1 MWPAFF
7 PLYGPHHKTRP
18 WQVNAPIIPLAPRCG
33 CRTGRTANS
42 LSSVIQEHSPV
53 ARRLPGL
60 RLGPVRSPG
69 QGFIPLS
76 GNLPAGAMFTAVR
89 WGPVRSPGQRFI
101 PLSGNLPAG
110 AVFTGVRWVS
120 VRSPGQGVIPLSGN
134 LPAGA
139 MFTAVR
145 WVSVRSPGKRGRFVA
160 RIRRCSIL

>member
-1 MWPAFF
+1 MIHFQATQRCGLLFF
-7 PLYGPHHKTRP
+7 RFTGRTTKPVHGRLTP
-18 WQVNAPIIPLAPRCG
+18 PIIPLAPRCC

-42 LSSVIQEHSPV
+42 SSSVIQEHSPV

-89 WGPVRSPGQRFI
+89 WGP
-101 PLSGNLPAG
+101 
-110 AVFTGVRWVS
+110 T
-120 VRSPGQGVIPLSGN
+120 RSPGQGFIPLSGN

>member
-1 MWPAFF
+1 M
-7 PLYGPHHKTRP
+7 
-18 WQVNAPIIPLAPRCG
+18 
-33 CRTGRTANS
+33 
-42 LSSVIQEHSPV
+42 

-69 QGFIPLS
+69 QG
-76 GNLPAGAMFTAVR
+76 
-89 WGPVRSPGQRFI
+89 FI

-145 WVSVRSPGKRGRFVA
+145 LGPVRSPGKKGRFVA